1 MLYTEFTNFEKAYS
15 GTPPVSDI
23 YISETSPKNMRPI
36 GTITKYTLSYD
47 VTVKVDKQGKK
58 LPIPKWKIKT
68 KTKTHL
74 YEVVFTLDEQRF
86 IFIVINDEAPAKKA
100 HKIEY
105 KHFAN
110 NFKSLKS
117 EGSLMVAKSENKP
130 RFLGVF
136 NAPTARKALAKA
148 HELLIEFLFK
158 EIESRKAAQETQ
170 TAPKQPQ
177 KLPEQLQLTWRL
189 TDDCKIEYERIP
201 LAGDFTVDSDIQLTT
216 QDLKSLPTGLPINV
230 MDMVNAITYFTGVQ
244 QAGKP
249 AKWHRYL
256 AKVTNGYHSV
266 GLKQYKDY
274 LENMDGD
281 SEQIPWYEFDGYD
294 GGYDYLDSLDENSV
308 SKIGIKGAKIINMY
322 LPNLPAYDNIINV
335 IKQWER
341 VGRPAPDPYPQ
352 YIPNLYRQNIAKQ
365 IEISKFDKQDS
376 FKAEQTFSIGDR
388 YITVYS
394 RKLYYSYEGTKKL
407 SAKYPYIVPNLKDQ
421 GKLKTMSYRV
431 EIHSNVGLPRLVS
444 GLTVIF
450 RVLGSYYNKGWDRYS
465 VSNTEGY
472 ATSKEAYAAAK
483 QFVIAFLVQFELE
496 DLDKESAKYF
506 VERYFSSNDI
516 KASLPRDFFTP
527 LR

>member
-36 GTITKYTLSYD
+36 GTITKYTLTYD
-47 VTVKVDKQGKK
+47 ETVKVDKQGKK
-58 LPIPKWKIKT
+58 LPIPKWKIKA

-86 IFIVINDEAPAKKA
+86 LFIVVNDEAPAKKA

-117 EGSLMVAKSENKP
+117 EGSLMIAKSENKP
-130 RFLGVF
+130 QFLGVF

-148 HELLIEFLFK
+148 HELAIEFLFR
-158 EIESRKAAQETQ
+158 EIESRKVAQETQ

-177 KLPEQLQLTWRL
+177 KSPEQVQLTWRL

-201 LAGDFTVDSDIQLTT
+201 LAGDLTVDSDIKLTT

-256 AKVTNGYHSV
+256 AKVTNGSHSV

-335 IKQWER
+335 IKQWEM

-352 YIPNLYRQNIAKQ
+352 YIPNLYRQNIAQQ
-365 IEISKFDKQDS
+365 IEITKFDKQDS
-376 FKAEQTFSIGDR
+376 FESSQQFYFGNDVVSVEAS
-388 YITVYS
+388 
-394 RKLYYSYEGTKKL
+394 KLYYDYEGTVKL
-407 SAKYPYIVPNLKDQ
+407 SERWKSIVPNRREQ
-421 GKLKTMSYRV
+421 GKLRTYRYQ
-431 EIHSNVGLPRLVS
+431 INFRFFDGLGR
-444 GLTVIF
+444 F
-450 RVLGSYYNKGWDRYS
+450 DFNVLGSYSSKGWDRYS
-465 VSNTEGY
+465 VNNTVGY

-483 QFVIAFLVQFELE
+483 QFIIAFLVEYGVFASFT
-496 DLDKESAKYF
+496 LDEAKDF
-506 VERYFSSNDI
+506 IKRYFSQN
-516 KASLPRDFFTP
+516 KVQASIPRSA
-527 LR
+527 R